1 VALQQLV
8 NAIVF
13 GSVLTL
19 FALGLS
25 LAWGTLDVLNLAHG
39 SLFVFAGFL
48 AYEFSSHV
56 HMAFVFL
63 VISCMVATGLVA
75 ALMELVAFR
84 HVRLRFPTKRQAE
97 MSMLVASIGFSTML
111 DTIVANQTSDS
122 SFGPAASAYK
132 VSYAKIG
139 SVVIT
144 NIEVVIVVV
153 TLFVAIALD
162 QWVRRSRSGRAVRS
176 IAFDPATSSLL
187 GIDVTRLSA
196 MTMFVAGALAGLAGV
211 LLAVYVGAEDTTTGQ
226 AYMLTAFAILIVGG
240 VGSVRGAIAAAF
252 FVSVAETA
260 VVAYGPSNWTN
271 GVSFLLILIV
281 LLVRPAGLFAR
292 TRFQRT

>member
-1 VALQQLV
+1 MALQQLV

-63 VISCMVATGLVA
+63 VLSCMIATGLAEAV
-75 ALMELVAFR
+75 MELVAFR
-84 HVRLRFPTKRQAE
+84 HVRLRFASKRQAE
-97 MSMLVASIGFSTML
+97 MSMMVASIGFSTML
-111 DTIVANQTSDS
+111 DTIVGNQTQDT
-122 SFGPAASAYK
+122 SFGPAATAYT
-132 VSYAKIG
+132 VSRTTIG
-139 SVVIT
+139 SVTIT
-144 NIEVVIVVV
+144 NIDVVIVVV
-153 TLFVAIALD
+153 TVIVAVALD
-162 QWVRRSRSGRAVRS
+162 QWVRRSRTGRAVRS

-187 GIDVTRLSA
+187 GINVNGLA
-196 MTMFVAGALAGLAGV
+196 ALTMFVAGALAGLAGV

-226 AYMLTAFAILIVGG
+226 AYLLTAFAILIVGG

-252 FVSVAETA
+252 FISIAETA
-260 VVAYGPSNWTN
+260 VVAYGPSNWSN
-271 GVSFLLILIV
+271 GVAFLLILLV
-281 LLVRPAGLFAR
+281 LLIRPAGLFAR

>member
-1 VALQQLV
+1 
-8 NAIVF
+8 
-13 GSVLTL
+13 
-19 FALGLS
+19 
-25 LAWGTLDVLNLAHG
+25 
-39 SLFVFAGFL
+39 
-48 AYEFSSHV
+48 
-56 HMAFVFL
+56 
-63 VISCMVATGLVA
+63 
-75 ALMELVAFR
+75 
-84 HVRLRFPTKRQAE
+84 
-97 MSMLVASIGFSTML
+97 MSMLVASVGFSTML

-122 SFGPAASAYK
+122 SFGPAASAYS
-132 VSYAKIG
+132 VSYTKIG

-162 QWVRRSRSGRAVRS
+162 QWVRRSRTGRAVRS
-176 IAFDPATSSLL
+176 IAFDPATSGLL

-226 AYMLTAFAILIVGG
+226 AYMLTAFAILIGGG

-260 VVAYGPSNWTN
+260 VVAYGPSNWSN

>member
-8 NAIVF
+8 NALVF

-63 VISCMVATGLVA
+63 VISCMVATGIVA
-75 ALMELVAFR
+75 ALMEAFAFR
-84 HVRLRFPTKRQAE
+84 HVRLRFPSKRQAE
-97 MSMLVASIGFSTML
+97 MSMMVASIGFSTMI
-111 DTIVANQTSDS
+111 DTIIANQTSDT
-122 SFGPAASAYK
+122 SFGPAPTAFT
-132 VSYAKIG
+132 VTHTNIG

-144 NIEVVIVVV
+144 NIEIIIVAVTVV
-153 TLFVAIALD
+153 VAIALD
-162 QWVRRSRSGRAVRS
+162 QWVRRSRMGRAVRS
-176 IAFDPATSSLL
+176 IAFDPDTSGLL
-187 GIDVTRLSA
+187 GINVNRLA
-196 MTMFVAGALAGLAGV
+196 AITMFLAGALAGLAGV
-211 LLAVYVGAEDTTTGQ
+211 LLAVYAGAEDTTSGQ
-226 AYMLTAFAILIVGG
+226 SYMLTAFAILIVGG

-252 FVSVAETA
+252 FISIAETA
-260 VVAYGPSNWTN
+260 VVAYGPSNWSN
-271 GVSFLLILIV
+271 GVAFLLILVV

-292 TRFQRT
+292 SRFQRT

>member
-1 VALQQLV
+1 MALQQLV

-63 VISCMVATGLVA
+63 VLSCMVATGLVA
-75 ALMELVAFR
+75 AFMELVAFR

-97 MSMLVASIGFSTML
+97 MSMLVASVGFSTML

-122 SFGPAASAYK
+122 SFGPAASAYS
-132 VSYAKIG
+132 VSYTKIG

-162 QWVRRSRSGRAVRS
+162 QWVRRSRTGRAVRS
-176 IAFDPATSSLL
+176 IAFDPATSGLL

-260 VVAYGPSNWTN
+260 VVAYGPSNWSN

>member
-56 HMAFVFL
+56 QMPFVFL
-63 VISCMVATGLVA
+63 VISCMIATGLVA
-75 ALMELVAFR
+75 ALMEAVAFR
-84 HVRLRFPTKRQAE
+84 HVRLRFPSKRQAE
-97 MSMLVASIGFSTML
+97 MSMLVASIGFSTMI

-122 SFGPAASAYK
+122 SFAPAPSAFT
-132 VSYAKIG
+132 VSHTNIG

-144 NIEVVIVVV
+144 NIEIVIVAVTVV
-153 TLFVAIALD
+153 VAIALD

-176 IAFDPATSSLL
+176 IAFDADTSSLL
-187 GIDVTRLSA
+187 GINVNSLA
-196 MTMFVAGALAGLAGV
+196 ALTMFVAGALAGLAGV

-226 AYMLTAFAILIVGG
+226 SYMLTAFAILIVGG

-252 FVSVAETA
+252 FISIAETA
-260 VVAYGPSNWTN
+260 VVAYGPSNWNN
-271 GVSFLLILIV
+271 GVAFLLILLV
-281 LLVRPAGLFAR
+281 LLVRPSGLFAR
-292 TRFQRT
+292 SRFQRT

>member
-63 VISCMVATGLVA
+63 VLSCMIATGLA
-75 ALMELVAFR
+75 AAVMELVAFR
-84 HVRLRFPTKRQAE
+84 HVRLRFASKRQAE
-97 MSMLVASIGFSTML
+97 MSMMVASIGFSTML
-111 DTIVANQTSDS
+111 DTIVGNQTQDT
-122 SFGPAASAYK
+122 SFGPAATAYT
-132 VSYAKIG
+132 VSRTTIG
-139 SVVIT
+139 SVTIT
-144 NIEVVIVVV
+144 NIDVVIVVV
-153 TLFVAIALD
+153 TVIVAVALD
-162 QWVRRSRSGRAVRS
+162 QWVRRSRTGRAVRS

-187 GIDVTRLSA
+187 GINVNGLA
-196 MTMFVAGALAGLAGV
+196 ALTMFVAGALAGLAGV
-211 LLAVYVGAEDTTTGQ
+211 LLAVYVGAEDTTTG
-226 AYMLTAFAILIVGG
+226 G

-252 FVSVAETA
+252 FISIAETA
-260 VVAYGPSNWTN
+260 VVAYGPSNWSN
-271 GVSFLLILIV
+271 GVAFLLILLV
-281 LLVRPAGLFAR
+281 LLIRPAGLFAR

>member
-63 VISCMVATGLVA
+63 VLSCMIATGLA
-75 ALMELVAFR
+75 AAVMELVAFR
-84 HVRLRFPTKRQAE
+84 HVRLRFASKRQAE
-97 MSMLVASIGFSTML
+97 MSMMVASIGFSTML
-111 DTIVANQTSDS
+111 DTIVGNQTQDT
-122 SFGPAASAYK
+122 SFGPAATAYT
-132 VSYAKIG
+132 VTRTTIG
-139 SVVIT
+139 F
-144 NIEVVIVVV
+144 VIVVV
-153 TLFVAIALD
+153 TVIVAVALD
-162 QWVRRSRSGRAVRS
+162 QWVRRSRTGRAVRS
-176 IAFDPATSSLL
+176 IAFDPSTSSLL
-187 GIDVTRLSA
+187 GINVNGLA
-196 MTMFVAGALAGLAGV
+196 ALTMFVAGALAGLAGV

-252 FVSVAETA
+252 FISIAETA
-260 VVAYGPSNWTN
+260 VVAYGPSNWSN
-271 GVSFLLILIV
+271 GVAFLLILLV

>member
-1 VALQQLV
+1 MALQQLV

-63 VISCMVATGLVA
+63 VLSCMIATGLA
-75 ALMELVAFR
+75 AAVMELVAFR
-84 HVRLRFPTKRQAE
+84 HVRLRFASKRQAE
-97 MSMLVASIGFSTML
+97 MSMMVASIGFSTML
-111 DTIVANQTSDS
+111 DTIVGNQTQDT
-122 SFGPAASAYK
+122 SFGPAATAYT
-132 VSYAKIG
+132 VTRTTIG
-139 SVVIT
+139 F
-144 NIEVVIVVV
+144 VIVVV
-153 TLFVAIALD
+153 TVIVAVALD
-162 QWVRRSRSGRAVRS
+162 QWVRRSRTGRAVRS
-176 IAFDPATSSLL
+176 IAFDPSTSSLL
-187 GIDVTRLSA
+187 GINVNGLA
-196 MTMFVAGALAGLAGV
+196 ALTMFVAGALAGLAGV

-252 FVSVAETA
+252 FISIAETA
-260 VVAYGPSNWTN
+260 VVAYGPSNWSN
-271 GVSFLLILIV
+271 GVAFLLILLV